1 MKTPAASSRDAS
13 GTQEAS
19 NILVTG
25 SSGVVGR
32 RVVRELRKRG
42 IGDWLVEFS
51 GDVSS
56 REAVRE
62 FVTHAGPI
70 GGCIHLAAVVPVATV
85 DDDPVRAFEVN
96 ALGTGHIIDE
106 IGRRSQDPYVLHCST
121 SHVYA
126 PSTNPLHEAAPV
138 EPVSTYG
145 RSKLAAEMLASDV
158 AAMRD
163 VRLGIARIFSLWAE
177 DQQGSFLYPSMMA
190 RFSAAELGDSVR
202 VMGGNNMR
210 DFLHADDVAQLL
222 VELLARET
230 LGVVNVASGEPTA
243 VIDFAEAHAPVG
255 IVVSSDDVA
264 EPTSIVAD
272 TTRLKEVLS
281 A

>member
-1 MKTPAASSRDAS
+1 MKTSAASSRDS
-13 GTQEAS
+13 SRTQATS

-32 RVVRELRKRG
+32 RVVRELRRRG
-42 IGDWLVEFS
+42 IGDRVVEFS

-70 GGCIHLAAVVPVATV
+70 GACIHLAAVVPVATV
-85 DDDPVRAFEVN
+85 DADPVRAFEVN

-106 IGRRSQDPYVLHCST
+106 IGRQSGDPYVLHCST

-126 PSTNPLHEAAPV
+126 ASGQPLHESAPV

-145 RSKLAAEMLASDV
+145 RSKLAGEFLASDI
-158 AAMRD
+158 AAIRS
-163 VRLGIARIFSLWAE
+163 VRLGIARVFSLWAE
-177 DQQGSFLYPSMMA
+177 DQKGSFLYPSVMA
-190 RFSAAELGDSVR
+190 RFSAANLGDSVQ
-202 VMGGNNMR
+202 VMGGNNIR
-210 DFLHADDVAQLL
+210 DFLHADEVARLL
-222 VELLARET
+222 VELLAREA

-243 VIDFAEAHAPVG
+243 VIDFAEAHAPGG
-255 IVVSSDDVA
+255 IVVRSDDVA
-264 EPTSIVAD
+264 VPTSIVAD

-281 A
+281 G